1 MKYGSSLK
9 VGIAFGLMLGLL
21 TLGIRLSSGDTLV
34 QLLPQAL
41 ATAVFGGLAMGLYM
55 RSHNSRMS
63 AEVAAFGKSLRE
75 NEKVLLEDAAGH
87 YRSGECVAGRLWLT
101 ETGLYFCSHAGTLNS
116 HTMFVPTG
124 EFKSVVPTKIAGITN
139 GFLLETENA
148 SECFAISRAAKWIE
162 AIKKV
167 TD

>member
-116 HTMFVPTG
+116 HTMFVPT
-124 EFKSVVPTKIAGITN
+124 KIAEITN

>member
-9 VGIAFGLMLGLL
+9 AGIAFGLMLGLL
-21 TLGIRLSSGDTLV
+21 RLGMMFLTGEPTVQIVPEVLGIT
-34 QLLPQAL
+34 
-41 ATAVFGGLAMGLYM
+41 VFGGLAMAVYM

-63 AEVAAFGKSLRE
+63 AGVAAFGKSLRE

-116 HTMFVPTG
+116 HTLFVPTG

-162 AIKKV
+162 EIKKV